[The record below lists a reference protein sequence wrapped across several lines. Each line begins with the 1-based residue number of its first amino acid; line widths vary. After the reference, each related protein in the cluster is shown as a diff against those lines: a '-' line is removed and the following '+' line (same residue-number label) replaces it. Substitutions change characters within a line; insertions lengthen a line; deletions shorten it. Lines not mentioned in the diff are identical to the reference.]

1 MKTIINNQYDLK
13 DSSVTEVVKR
23 VKVLLTNSNDEILL
37 EDLHTNY
44 PLFDVYKSIKNDYK
58 NSDLFQYL

>member
-44 PLFDVYKSIKNDYK
+44 PLFDVYKSIKNDW
-58 NSDLFQYL
+58 